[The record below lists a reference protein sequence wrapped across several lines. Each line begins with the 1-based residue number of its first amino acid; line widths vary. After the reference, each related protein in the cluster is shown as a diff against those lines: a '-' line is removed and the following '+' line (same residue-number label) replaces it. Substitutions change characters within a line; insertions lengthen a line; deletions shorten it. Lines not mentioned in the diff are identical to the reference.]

1 LLLGHF
7 GNLYTGQSLITFVI
21 MDSGEG
27 MNEAQAGA
35 DFSRYILDRM
45 RQIEERNLAL
55 REQKDRVEGEKRLIE
70 NQKLKFEREAR
81 KLRSELERLRVGPM
95 IVGTIADV
103 LDENRVIVKSSTGP
117 RFVVSLSQ
125 FIDEELKVG
134 AQVGLNQQSF
144 AVMCVLPSPRDPAV
158 FGMEIEEAPD
168 VQFSQIGGL
177 ETQISEI
184 REIVELPLKR
194 PDLFASVGIDPP
206 KGVLLHGPPGTGKTI
221 LAKAVAQSTEATFM
235 RVVGSEFVQKYIGEG
250 ARLVRELFELAKSKS
265 PAIIFIDELD
275 AIGARRMDG
284 ATSGDREVQR
294 TLMQILAEMDGFDP
308 RGEIKLIAATN
319 RPDMLDPALLRPGR
333 FDRVIEI
340 PLPNREARE
349 AILKIHTRGMSL
361 DRDVNLR
368 LIADLSEGSSGA
380 DLKAL
385 STEAGMYAIREE
397 RITVYQSDFER
408 AAAKILLKERDHMAE
423 PEGLIQQYI

>member
-1 LLLGHF
+1 
-7 GNLYTGQSLITFVI
+7 

-27 MNEAQAGA
+27 MNESQAGA

-45 RQIEERNLAL
+45 RQLEERNLAL

-95 IVGTIADV
+95 IVGTIVDV

-117 RFVVSLSQ
+117 RFVVNLSQ
-125 FIDEELKVG
+125 FIEEEIKPG

-168 VQFSQIGGL
+168 VHFSQIGGL

-194 PDLFASVGIDPP
+194 PDLFTAVGIEPP

-221 LAKAVAQSTEATFM
+221 LAKAVAQSTDATFL

-294 TLMQILAEMDGFDP
+294 TLMQILAEMDGFDA
-308 RGEIKLIAATN
+308 RGEVKLIAATN
-319 RPDMLDPALLRPGR
+319 RLDMLDPALLRPGR
-333 FDRVIEI
+333 FDRIIEI
-340 PLPNREARE
+340 PMPSREARE
-349 AILKIHTRGMSL
+349 SILKIHTSGMNL
-361 DRDVNLR
+361 DEGVNLR
-368 LIADLSEGSSGA
+368 LISDMAEGSSGA
-380 DLKAL
+380 DLKSL

-397 RITVYQSDFER
+397 RTIIYQSDFEG
-408 AAAKILLKERDHMAE
+408 AAIKILHKERNHVSE
-423 PEGLIQQYI
+423 PEGLVQQYI

>member
-1 LLLGHF
+1 
-7 GNLYTGQSLITFVI
+7 
-21 MDSGEG
+21 MESGEG
-27 MNEAQAGA
+27 MNESQAGA

-45 RQIEERNLAL
+45 RQLEERNLAL

-95 IVGTIADV
+95 IVGTIVDV

-117 RFVVSLSQ
+117 RFVVNLSQ
-125 FIDEELKVG
+125 FIEEEIKPG

-168 VQFSQIGGL
+168 VRFEQIGGL
-177 ETQISEI
+177 DSQISEI

-194 PDLFASVGIDPP
+194 PDLFTAVGIEPP

-221 LAKAVAQSTEATFM
+221 LAKAVAQSTEASFL

-294 TLMQILAEMDGFDP
+294 TLMQILAEMDGFDA
-308 RGEIKLIAATN
+308 RGEVKLIAATN
-319 RPDMLDPALLRPGR
+319 RLDMLDPALLRPGR

-340 PLPNREARE
+340 PLPTREARE
-349 AILKIHTRGMSL
+349 AILRIHTSGMSL
-361 DRDVNLR
+361 DAGVNLK
-368 LIADLSEGSSGA
+368 LISDLAEGASGA

-385 STEAGMYAIREE
+385 STEAGMCAIREE
-397 RITVYQSDFER
+397 RTTVYQSDFEN
-408 AAAKILLKERDHMAE
+408 ASAKIQHKERSMVSE
-423 PEGLIQQYI
+423 PEDLVQQYI

>member
-1 LLLGHF
+1 
-7 GNLYTGQSLITFVI
+7 

-27 MNEAQAGA
+27 MNESGAGA

-45 RQIEERNLAL
+45 RQLEERNLAL

-95 IVGTIADV
+95 IVGTIVDV

-125 FIDEELKVG
+125 FIEEEIKVG

-177 ETQISEI
+177 DTQISEI

-194 PDLFASVGIDPP
+194 PDLFTSVGIEPP

-294 TLMQILAEMDGFDP
+294 TLMQILAEMDGFDA
-308 RGEIKLIAATN
+308 RGEVKLIAATN
-319 RPDMLDPALLRPGR
+319 RLDMLDPALLRPGR

-340 PLPNREARE
+340 PLPSKEARE
-349 AILKIHTRGMSL
+349 SILKIHTKGMNL

-368 LIADLSEGSSGA
+368 LIAELSEGSSGA

-397 RITVYQSDFER
+397 RTTVYQSDFER
-408 AAAKILLKERDHMAE
+408 AAAKILLKERNHMAE

>member
-1 LLLGHF
+1 
-7 GNLYTGQSLITFVI
+7 
-21 MDSGEG
+21 
-27 MNEAQAGA
+27 MNESQAGA

-45 RQIEERNLAL
+45 RQLEERNLAL

-117 RFVVSLSQ
+117 RFVVNLSQ
-125 FIDEELKVG
+125 FIEEEIKPG

-158 FGMEIEEAPD
+158 FGMEIEKAPD
-168 VQFSQIGGL
+168 VYFSQIGGL
-177 ETQISEI
+177 DTQISEI

-194 PDLFASVGIDPP
+194 PDLFTAVGIEPP

-250 ARLVRELFELAKSKS
+250 ARLVRELFEMAKTSS
-265 PAIIFIDELD
+265 PTIIFIDELD

-294 TLMQILAEMDGFDP
+294 TLMQILAEMDGFDA
-308 RGEIKLIAATN
+308 RGEVKLIAATN
-319 RPDMLDPALLRPGR
+319 RLDMLDPALLRPGR

-340 PLPNREARE
+340 PLPSREARE
-349 AILKIHTRGMSL
+349 SILKIHTSSMNL
-361 DRDVNLR
+361 DEGVNLKTIAE
-368 LIADLSEGSSGA
+368 IADGSSGA

-397 RITVYQSDFER
+397 RTIVYQSDFEN
-408 AAAKILLKERDHMAE
+408 AATKILHKERNHIIE
-423 PEGLIQQYI
+423 PEGLVQQYI

>member
-1 LLLGHF
+1 
-7 GNLYTGQSLITFVI
+7 
-21 MDSGEG
+21 MESGEG
-27 MNEAQAGA
+27 MNESQAGA

-45 RQIEERNLAL
+45 RQLEERNLAL

-95 IVGTIADV
+95 IVGTIVDV

-117 RFVVSLSQ
+117 RFVVNLSQ
-125 FIDEELKVG
+125 FIEEEIKPG

-168 VQFSQIGGL
+168 VRFEQIGGL
-177 ETQISEI
+177 DSQISEI

-194 PDLFASVGIDPP
+194 PDLFTAVGIEPP

-221 LAKAVAQSTEATFM
+221 LAKAVAQSTEASFL

-294 TLMQILAEMDGFDP
+294 TLMQILAEMDGFDA
-308 RGEIKLIAATN
+308 RGEVKLIAATN
-319 RPDMLDPALLRPGR
+319 RLDMLDPALLRPGR

-340 PLPNREARE
+340 PLPTREARE
-349 AILKIHTRGMSL
+349 AILRIHTSGMNL
-361 DRDVNLR
+361 DPGVNLK
-368 LIADLSEGSSGA
+368 LISDMAEGSSGA

-397 RITVYQSDFER
+397 RTTVYHSDFEN
-408 AAAKILLKERDHMAE
+408 AAAKILHKERNMVSE
-423 PEGLIQQYI
+423 PEDLVKQYI

>member
-1 LLLGHF
+1 M
-7 GNLYTGQSLITFVI
+7 FVD
-21 MDSGEG
+21 MDSGDG
-27 MNEAQAGA
+27 INESQAGA

-45 RQIEERNLAL
+45 RQLEERNLAL

-95 IVGTIADV
+95 IVGTIIDI
-103 LDENRVIVKSSTGP
+103 LDENRVVVKSSTGP
-117 RFVVSLSQ
+117 RFVVNLSQ
-125 FIDEELKVG
+125 FIEEEIKPGV
-134 AQVGLNQQSF
+134 QVGLNQQSF

-158 FGMEIEEAPD
+158 FGMEIEEAPN
-168 VQFSQIGGL
+168 VTFSQIGGL
-177 ETQISEI
+177 DPQISEI

-194 PDLFASVGIDPP
+194 PDLFVAVGIEPP

-221 LAKAVAQSTEATFM
+221 LAKAVANSTDATFL

-250 ARLVRELFELAKSKS
+250 ARLVRELFELAKNES

-294 TLMQILAEMDGFDP
+294 TLMQLLAEMDGFDP
-308 RGEIKLIAATN
+308 RGEVKLVAATN
-319 RPDMLDPALLRPGR
+319 RLDMLDPALLRPGR

-349 AILKIHTRGMSL
+349 SILKIHTMGMNL
-361 DRDVNLR
+361 DPSVDLQKISD
-368 LIADLSEGSSGA
+368 LADNSSGA

-385 STEAGMYAIREE
+385 ATEAGMFAIREE
-397 RITVYQSDFER
+397 RTTVYQSDLER
-408 AAAKILLKERDHMAE
+408 AASKVLHKGRNMVETTDLF
-423 PEGLIQQYI
+423 GQYA

>member
-1 LLLGHF
+1 
-7 GNLYTGQSLITFVI
+7 
-21 MDSGEG
+21 
-27 MNEAQAGA
+27 MNESQAGA

-45 RQIEERNLAL
+45 RQLEERNLAL

-95 IVGTIADV
+95 IVGTIVDV

-117 RFVVSLSQ
+117 RFVVNLSQ
-125 FIDEELKVG
+125 FIEEEIKPG

-168 VQFSQIGGL
+168 VRFSQIGGL
-177 ETQISEI
+177 DVQISEI

-194 PDLFASVGIDPP
+194 PDLFVAVGIEPP

-221 LAKAVAQSTEATFM
+221 LAKAVAQSTEATFL

-294 TLMQILAEMDGFDP
+294 TLMQILAEMDGFDA
-308 RGEIKLIAATN
+308 RGEVKLIAATN
-319 RPDMLDPALLRPGR
+319 RLDMLDPALLRPGR

-340 PLPNREARE
+340 PLPNKEACE
-349 AILKIHTRGMSL
+349 SILKIHTAGMSL
-361 DRDVNLR
+361 DADVNLK
-368 LIADLSEGSSGA
+368 LIAELVDGSSGA

-397 RITVYQSDFER
+397 RTTIYQSDFES
-408 AAAKILLKERDHMAE
+408 AAAKILNKERNRMSE

>member
-1 LLLGHF
+1 
-7 GNLYTGQSLITFVI
+7 
-21 MDSGEG
+21 
-27 MNEAQAGA
+27 MNESQAGA

-45 RQIEERNLAL
+45 RQLEERNLAL

-95 IVGTIADV
+95 IVGTIVDV

-117 RFVVSLSQ
+117 RFVVNLSQ
-125 FIDEELKVG
+125 FIEEEIKPG

-144 AVMCVLPSPRDPAV
+144 AVMCVLPSPRDPTV

-168 VQFSQIGGL
+168 VHFSQIGGL
-177 ETQISEI
+177 DTQISEI
-184 REIVELPLKR
+184 REIVALPLKR
-194 PDLFASVGIDPP
+194 PDLFKAVGIEPP

-221 LAKAVAQSTEATFM
+221 LAKAVAQSTDATFL

-294 TLMQILAEMDGFDP
+294 TLMQILAEMDGFDA

-319 RPDMLDPALLRPGR
+319 RLDMLDPALLRPGR

-340 PLPNREARE
+340 PMPSREARE
-349 AILKIHTRGMSL
+349 SILKIHTAGMSL
-361 DRDVNLR
+361 DEDVNLK
-368 LIADLSEGSSGA
+368 LISDMAEGSSGA
-380 DLKAL
+380 DLKSL

-397 RITVYQSDFER
+397 RTIVYQSDFEG
-408 AAAKILLKERDHMAE
+408 AAIKILHKERNHISE
-423 PEGLIQQYI
+423 PEGLVQQYI

>member
-1 LLLGHF
+1 
-7 GNLYTGQSLITFVI
+7 
-21 MDSGEG
+21 
-27 MNEAQAGA
+27 MNESQAGA

-45 RQIEERNLAL
+45 RQLEERNLAL

-95 IVGTIADV
+95 IVGTIVDV

-117 RFVVSLSQ
+117 RFVVNLSQ
-125 FIDEELKVG
+125 FIEEEIKPG

-168 VQFSQIGGL
+168 VRFSQIGGL

-194 PDLFASVGIDPP
+194 PDLFTAVGIEPP

-221 LAKAVAQSTEATFM
+221 LAKAVAQSTDATFL

-294 TLMQILAEMDGFDP
+294 TLMQILAEMDGFDA
-308 RGEIKLIAATN
+308 RGEVKLIAATN
-319 RPDMLDPALLRPGR
+319 RLDMLDPALLRPGR
-333 FDRVIEI
+333 FDRIIEI
-340 PLPNREARE
+340 PMPSREARE
-349 AILKIHTRGMSL
+349 AIMKIHTSGMSL
-361 DRDVNLR
+361 DEDVNLK
-368 LIADLSEGSSGA
+368 LISDMAEGSSGA
-380 DLKAL
+380 DLKSL

-397 RITVYQSDFER
+397 RTIVYQSDFVG
-408 AAAKILLKERDHMAE
+408 AAIKILHKERNHISE
-423 PEGLIQQYI
+423 PEGLVQQYI

>member
-1 LLLGHF
+1 
-7 GNLYTGQSLITFVI
+7 

-27 MNEAQAGA
+27 MNESQAGA

-45 RQIEERNLAL
+45 RQLEERNLAL

-95 IVGTIADV
+95 IVGTIVDV

-117 RFVVSLSQ
+117 RFVVNLSQ
-125 FIDEELKVG
+125 FIEEEIKTG

-168 VQFSQIGGL
+168 VRFSQIGGL
-177 ETQISEI
+177 DTQVSEI

-194 PDLFASVGIDPP
+194 PDLFTAVGIEPP

-221 LAKAVAQSTEATFM
+221 LAKAVAQSTDATFL

-294 TLMQILAEMDGFDP
+294 TLMQILAEMDGFDA
-308 RGEIKLIAATN
+308 RGEVKLIAATN
-319 RPDMLDPALLRPGR
+319 RLDMLDPALLRPGR
-333 FDRVIEI
+333 FDRIIEI
-340 PLPNREARE
+340 PMPSREARE
-349 AILKIHTRGMSL
+349 AILKIHTSGMNL
-361 DRDVNLR
+361 DEDV
-368 LIADLSEGSSGA
+368 DLKRISDMAEGSSGA
-380 DLKAL
+380 DLKSL

-397 RITVYQSDFER
+397 RTVIYQSDFEG
-408 AAAKILLKERDHMAE
+408 AAIKILHKERNHVSE
-423 PEGLIQQYI
+423 PEGLVQQYI

>member
-1 LLLGHF
+1 
-7 GNLYTGQSLITFVI
+7 
-21 MDSGEG
+21 
-27 MNEAQAGA
+27 MNESQAGA

-45 RQIEERNLAL
+45 RQLEERNLAL

-95 IVGTIADV
+95 IVGTIVDV

-117 RFVVSLSQ
+117 RFVVNLSQ
-125 FIDEELKVG
+125 FIEEEIKPG

-168 VQFSQIGGL
+168 VHFSQIGGL
-177 ETQISEI
+177 DTQISEI

-194 PDLFASVGIDPP
+194 PDLFTAVGIEPP

-221 LAKAVAQSTEATFM
+221 LAKAVAQSTDATFL

-294 TLMQILAEMDGFDP
+294 TLMQILAEMDGFDA
-308 RGEIKLIAATN
+308 RGEVKLIAATN
-319 RPDMLDPALLRPGR
+319 RLDMLDPALLRPGR
-333 FDRVIEI
+333 FDRIIEI
-340 PLPNREARE
+340 PMPSREARE
-349 AILKIHTRGMSL
+349 AILKIHTSGMSL
-361 DRDVNLR
+361 DQDVNLK
-368 LIADLSEGSSGA
+368 LISDMAEGSSGA
-380 DLKAL
+380 DLKSL

-397 RITVYQSDFER
+397 RTIVYQSDFEG
-408 AAAKILLKERDHMAE
+408 AAVKILHKERNQVSE
-423 PEGLIQQYI
+423 PEGLVQQYI

>member
-1 LLLGHF
+1 
-7 GNLYTGQSLITFVI
+7 
-21 MDSGEG
+21 MESGEG
-27 MNEAQAGA
+27 MNDSQAGA

-45 RQIEERNLAL
+45 RQLEERNLAL

-95 IVGTIADV
+95 VVGTVADV

-125 FIDEELKVG
+125 FIEEEIKPGV
-134 AQVGLNQQSF
+134 QVGLNQQSF
-144 AVMCVLPSPRDPAV
+144 AVMCVLPSSRDPAV

-168 VQFSQIGGL
+168 VHFSQIGGL
-177 ETQISEI
+177 ESQISEI

-194 PDLFASVGIDPP
+194 PDLFTAVGIEPP

-221 LAKAVAQSTEATFM
+221 LAKAVAQSTEATFL

-250 ARLVRELFELAKSKS
+250 ARLVRELFELAKNKS

-294 TLMQILAEMDGFDP
+294 TLMQLLAEMDGFDA
-308 RGEIKLIAATN
+308 RGEVKLVAATN
-319 RPDMLDPALLRPGR
+319 RLDMLDPALLRPGR

-340 PLPNREARE
+340 PLPSRDARE
-349 AILKIHTRGMSL
+349 SILKIHTADMNL
-361 DRDVNLR
+361 DENVDLGC
-368 LIADLSEGSSGA
+368 IADLAVGSSGA

-385 STEAGMYAIREE
+385 STEAGMFAIREE
-397 RITVYQSDFER
+397 RTNVYQSDFES
-408 AAAKILLKERDHMAE
+408 AATKILHKERLSE
-423 PEGLIQQYI
+423 PEELIKQYV

>member
-1 LLLGHF
+1 
-7 GNLYTGQSLITFVI
+7 
-21 MDSGEG
+21 
-27 MNEAQAGA
+27 MNESQAGA

-45 RQIEERNLAL
+45 RQLEERNLAL

-95 IVGTIADV
+95 IVGTIVDV

-117 RFVVSLSQ
+117 RFVVNLSQ
-125 FIDEELKVG
+125 FIEEDIKPGV
-134 AQVGLNQQSF
+134 QVGLNQQSF

-177 ETQISEI
+177 DTQISEI

-194 PDLFASVGIDPP
+194 PDLFTAVGIEPP
-206 KGVLLHGPPGTGKTI
+206 KGVLLYGPPGTGKTI
-221 LAKAVAQSTEATFM
+221 LAKAVAQSTEATFL

-250 ARLVRELFELAKSKS
+250 ARLVRELFELAKNKS

-308 RGEIKLIAATN
+308 RGEVKLIAATN
-319 RPDMLDPALLRPGR
+319 RLDMLDPALLRPGR

-340 PLPNREARE
+340 PLPNSMARE
-349 AILKIHTRGMSL
+349 AILKIHTSGMSL
-361 DRDVNLR
+361 DADVNLKR
-368 LIADLSEGSSGA
+368 IAELAEGSSGA

-397 RITVYQSDFER
+397 RTTVYQSDFEN
-408 AAAKILLKERDHMAE
+408 AAVKILHKERNQISE

>member
-1 LLLGHF
+1 
-7 GNLYTGQSLITFVI
+7 
-21 MDSGEG
+21 
-27 MNEAQAGA
+27 MNESQAGA

-45 RQIEERNLAL
+45 RQLEERNLAL

-95 IVGTIADV
+95 IVGTIVDV

-117 RFVVSLSQ
+117 RFVVNLSQ
-125 FIDEELKVG
+125 FIEEEIKPG

-168 VQFSQIGGL
+168 VRFSQIGGL

-194 PDLFASVGIDPP
+194 PDLFTAVGIEPP

-221 LAKAVAQSTEATFM
+221 LAKAVAQSTDATFL

-294 TLMQILAEMDGFDP
+294 TLMQILAEMDGFDA
-308 RGEIKLIAATN
+308 RGEVKLIAATN
-319 RPDMLDPALLRPGR
+319 RLDMLDPALLRPGR

-340 PLPNREARE
+340 PMPNRDARE
-349 AILKIHTRGMSL
+349 SILKIHTSGMSL
-361 DRDVNLR
+361 DDDVNLK
-368 LIADLSEGSSGA
+368 LISDMAEGSSGA

-397 RITVYQSDFER
+397 RTIIYQSDFVG
-408 AAAKILLKERDHMAE
+408 AAIKILHKERSQISE
-423 PEGLIQQYI
+423 PEGLVQQYI

>member
-1 LLLGHF
+1 
-7 GNLYTGQSLITFVI
+7 
-21 MDSGEG
+21 
-27 MNEAQAGA
+27 MNESQAGA

-45 RQIEERNLAL
+45 RQLEERNLAL

-95 IVGTIADV
+95 IVGTIVDV

-117 RFVVSLSQ
+117 RFVVNLSQ
-125 FIDEELKVG
+125 FIEEDIKPGV
-134 AQVGLNQQSF
+134 QVGLNQQSF

-177 ETQISEI
+177 DSQISEI

-194 PDLFASVGIDPP
+194 PDLFTAVGIEPP
-206 KGVLLHGPPGTGKTI
+206 KGVLLYGPPGTGKTI
-221 LAKAVAQSTEATFM
+221 LAKAVAQSTEATFL

-250 ARLVRELFELAKSKS
+250 ARLVRELFELAKNKS

-294 TLMQILAEMDGFDP
+294 TLMQILAEMDGFDA
-308 RGEIKLIAATN
+308 RGEVKLIAATN
-319 RPDMLDPALLRPGR
+319 RLDMLDPALLRPGR

-340 PLPNREARE
+340 PLPNSTARE
-349 AILKIHTRGMSL
+349 AILKIHTSGMSL
-361 DRDVNLR
+361 DADVDLKH
-368 LIADLSEGSSGA
+368 IAELAEGSSGA

-397 RITVYQSDFER
+397 RTTVYQSDFEN
-408 AAAKILLKERDHMAE
+408 AALKILHKERNQISE

>member
-1 LLLGHF
+1 
-7 GNLYTGQSLITFVI
+7 
-21 MDSGEG
+21 
-27 MNEAQAGA
+27 MNESQAGA

-45 RQIEERNLAL
+45 RQLEERNLAL

-95 IVGTIADV
+95 IVGTIVDV

-125 FIDEELKVG
+125 FIEEEIKVG

-177 ETQISEI
+177 DTQISEI

-194 PDLFASVGIDPP
+194 PDLFTSVGIEPP

-294 TLMQILAEMDGFDP
+294 TLMQILAEMDGFDA
-308 RGEIKLIAATN
+308 RGEVKLIAATN
-319 RPDMLDPALLRPGR
+319 RLDMLDPALLRPGR

-340 PLPNREARE
+340 PLPSKEARE
-349 AILKIHTRGMSL
+349 SILKIHTRGMNL

-368 LIADLSEGSSGA
+368 LIAELSEGSSGA

-397 RITVYQSDFER
+397 RTTVYQSDFER
-408 AAAKILLKERDHMAE
+408 AAAKILLKDRNHMAE

>member
-1 LLLGHF
+1 
-7 GNLYTGQSLITFVI
+7 
-21 MDSGEG
+21 
-27 MNEAQAGA
+27 MNESQAGA

-45 RQIEERNLAL
+45 RQLEERNLAL

-95 IVGTIADV
+95 IVGTIVDV

-117 RFVVSLSQ
+117 RFVVNLSQ
-125 FIDEELKVG
+125 FIEEEIKPG

-168 VQFSQIGGL
+168 VRFSQIGGL

-194 PDLFASVGIDPP
+194 PDLFTAVGIEPP

-221 LAKAVAQSTEATFM
+221 LAKAVAQSTDATFL

-294 TLMQILAEMDGFDP
+294 TLMQILAEMDGFDA
-308 RGEIKLIAATN
+308 RGEVKLIAATN
-319 RPDMLDPALLRPGR
+319 RLDMLDPALLRPGR
-333 FDRVIEI
+333 FDRIIEI
-340 PLPNREARE
+340 PMPGREARE
-349 AILKIHTRGMSL
+349 AILKIHTSGMSL
-361 DRDVNLR
+361 DEDVNLK
-368 LIADLSEGSSGA
+368 LISDMAEGSSGA
-380 DLKAL
+380 DLKSV

-397 RITVYQSDFER
+397 RKIVYQSDFEG
-408 AAAKILLKERDHMAE
+408 AAIKILHKERNHISE
-423 PEGLIQQYI
+423 PEGLVQQYI

>member
-1 LLLGHF
+1 
-7 GNLYTGQSLITFVI
+7 
-21 MDSGEG
+21 
-27 MNEAQAGA
+27 MNESQAGA

-45 RQIEERNLAL
+45 RQLEERNLAL

-95 IVGTIADV
+95 IVGTIIDV
-103 LDENRVIVKSSTGP
+103 MDENRVIVKSSTGP
-117 RFVVSLSQ
+117 RFVVNLSQ
-125 FIDEELKVG
+125 FIEEEIKPGV
-134 AQVGLNQQSF
+134 QVGLNQQSF

-168 VQFSQIGGL
+168 VHFAQIGGL

-194 PDLFASVGIDPP
+194 PDLFTAVGIEPP

-221 LAKAVAQSTEATFM
+221 LAKAVAQSTEATFL

-250 ARLVRELFELAKSKS
+250 ARIVRELFELAKNKS

-294 TLMQILAEMDGFDP
+294 TLMQLLAEMDGFDA
-308 RGEIKLIAATN
+308 RGEVKLIAATN
-319 RPDMLDPALLRPGR
+319 RLDMLDPALLRPGR

-340 PLPNREARE
+340 PLPSKEARE
-349 AILKIHTRGMSL
+349 SIMRIHTSGMNL
-361 DRDVNLR
+361 DEDVDLSR
-368 LIADLSEGSSGA
+368 IADLAEGSSGA
-380 DLKAL
+380 ELKAL
-385 STEAGMYAIREE
+385 STEAGMFAIREE
-397 RITVYQSDFER
+397 RTTVYQSDLES
-408 AAAKILLKERDHMAE
+408 AATKILHRERITAAE
-423 PEGLIQQYI
+423 PEDLVQQYI

>member
-1 LLLGHF
+1 
-7 GNLYTGQSLITFVI
+7 
-21 MDSGEG
+21 
-27 MNEAQAGA
+27 MNESQAGA

-45 RQIEERNLAL
+45 RQLEERNLAL

-95 IVGTIADV
+95 IVGTIVDV

-117 RFVVSLSQ
+117 RFVVNLSQ
-125 FIDEELKVG
+125 FIEEKIKPG

-168 VQFSQIGGL
+168 VHFSQIGGL

-194 PDLFASVGIDPP
+194 PDLFTAVGIEPP

-221 LAKAVAQSTEATFM
+221 LAKAVAQSTDATFL

-294 TLMQILAEMDGFDP
+294 TLMQILAEMDGFDA
-308 RGEIKLIAATN
+308 RGEVKLIAATN
-319 RPDMLDPALLRPGR
+319 RLDMLDPALLRPGR
-333 FDRVIEI
+333 FDRIIEI
-340 PLPNREARE
+340 PMPSREARE
-349 AILKIHTRGMSL
+349 AILKIHTSGMSL
-361 DRDVNLR
+361 DEDVNLK
-368 LIADLSEGSSGA
+368 LIADMAEGSSGA
-380 DLKAL
+380 DLKSV

-397 RITVYQSDFER
+397 RTIVYQSDFEG
-408 AAAKILLKERDHMAE
+408 AAIKILHKERNHISE
-423 PEGLIQQYI
+423 PEGLVQQYI

>member
-1 LLLGHF
+1 
-7 GNLYTGQSLITFVI
+7 
-21 MDSGEG
+21 
-27 MNEAQAGA
+27 
-35 DFSRYILDRM
+35 M
-45 RQIEERNLAL
+45 RQLEERNLAL

-95 IVGTIADV
+95 IVGTIVDV

-117 RFVVSLSQ
+117 RFVVNLSQ
-125 FIDEELKVG
+125 FIEEEIKPG

-168 VQFSQIGGL
+168 VHFSQIGGL
-177 ETQISEI
+177 DTQISEI

-194 PDLFASVGIDPP
+194 PDLFTAVGIEPP

-221 LAKAVAQSTEATFM
+221 LAKAVAQSTDATFL

-294 TLMQILAEMDGFDP
+294 TLMQILAEMDGFDA
-308 RGEIKLIAATN
+308 RGEVKLIAATN
-319 RPDMLDPALLRPGR
+319 RLDMLDPALLRPGR

-340 PLPNREARE
+340 PMPSREARE
-349 AILKIHTRGMSL
+349 SILKIHTAGMSL
-361 DRDVNLR
+361 DEGVNLK
-368 LIADLSEGSSGA
+368 LISDMAEGSSGA

-397 RITVYQSDFER
+397 RTTVYQSDFES
-408 AAAKILLKERDHMAE
+408 AAAKILHKERNHISE
-423 PEGLIQQYI
+423 PEGLVQQYI

>member
-1 LLLGHF
+1 
-7 GNLYTGQSLITFVI
+7 
-21 MDSGEG
+21 
-27 MNEAQAGA
+27 MNESQAGA

-45 RQIEERNLAL
+45 RQLEERNLAL

-95 IVGTIADV
+95 IVGTIVDV

-117 RFVVSLSQ
+117 RFVVNLSQ
-125 FIDEELKVG
+125 FIEEEIKPG

-168 VQFSQIGGL
+168 VRFSQIGGL

-194 PDLFASVGIDPP
+194 PDLFTAVGIEPP

-221 LAKAVAQSTEATFM
+221 LAKAVAQSTDATFL

-294 TLMQILAEMDGFDP
+294 TLMQILAEMDGFDV
-308 RGEIKLIAATN
+308 RGEVKLIAATN
-319 RPDMLDPALLRPGR
+319 RLDMLDPALLRPGR
-333 FDRVIEI
+333 FDRIIEI
-340 PLPNREARE
+340 PMPNRDARE
-349 AILKIHTRGMSL
+349 SILKIHTSGMSL
-361 DRDVNLR
+361 DEDVNLK
-368 LIADLSEGSSGA
+368 LISDMAEGSSGA

-397 RITVYQSDFER
+397 RTIVYQSDFVG
-408 AAAKILLKERDHMAE
+408 AAIKILHKERNLVSE
-423 PEGLIQQYI
+423 PEGLVQQYI

>member
-1 LLLGHF
+1 
-7 GNLYTGQSLITFVI
+7 
-21 MDSGEG
+21 
-27 MNEAQAGA
+27 MNESQAGA

-45 RQIEERNLAL
+45 RQLEERNLAL

-95 IVGTIADV
+95 IVGTIVDV

-117 RFVVSLSQ
+117 RFVVNLSQ
-125 FIDEELKVG
+125 FIEDEIKPG

-168 VQFSQIGGL
+168 VRFSQIGGL
-177 ETQISEI
+177 DTQISEI

-194 PDLFASVGIDPP
+194 PDLFTAVGIEPP

-221 LAKAVAQSTEATFM
+221 LAKAVAQSTDATFL
-235 RVVGSEFVQKYIGEG
+235 RVVGSEFVKKYIGEG

-294 TLMQILAEMDGFDP
+294 TLMQILAEMDGFDA
-308 RGEIKLIAATN
+308 RGEVKLIAATN
-319 RPDMLDPALLRPGR
+319 RLDMLDPALMRPGR

-340 PLPNREARE
+340 PMPTREARL
-349 AILKIHTRGMSL
+349 AILKIHTSGMNL
-361 DRDVNLR
+361 DEDVDLK
-368 LIADLSEGSSGA
+368 LISDMAEGSSGA
-380 DLKAL
+380 DLKSL

-397 RITVYQSDFER
+397 RTVIYQSDFEG
-408 AAAKILLKERDHMAE
+408 AAIKILHKERNHISE
-423 PEGLIQQYI
+423 PEGLVQQYI

>member
-1 LLLGHF
+1 MD
-7 GNLYTGQSLITFVI
+7 TGDGI
-21 MDSGEG
+21 
-27 MNEAQAGA
+27 NEAQAGA

-45 RQIEERNLAL
+45 RQLEERNLAL

-95 IVGTIADV
+95 IVGTIIDV
-103 LDENRVIVKSSTGP
+103 LDENRVVVKSSTGP
-117 RFVVSLSQ
+117 RFVVNLSQ
-125 FIDEELKVG
+125 FIEEEIKPGV
-134 AQVGLNQQSF
+134 QVGLNQQSF

-168 VQFSQIGGL
+168 VKFSQIGGL
-177 ETQISEI
+177 DIQISEI

-194 PDLFASVGIDPP
+194 PDLFEAVGIEPP

-221 LAKAVAQSTEATFM
+221 LAKAVANSTDATFL

-250 ARLVRELFELAKSKS
+250 ARLVRELFELAKNES

-294 TLMQILAEMDGFDP
+294 TLMQLLAEMDGFDP
-308 RGEIKLIAATN
+308 RGEVKLIAATN
-319 RPDMLDPALLRPGR
+319 RLDMLDPALLRPGR

-340 PLPNREARE
+340 PLPSREARE
-349 AILKIHTRGMSL
+349 SILRIHTSGMNL
-361 DRDVNLR
+361 DQKVDLKA
-368 LIADLSEGSSGA
+368 IADIADNANGA

-385 STEAGMYAIREE
+385 ATEAGMFAIREE
-397 RITVYQSDFER
+397 RTTIYQSDLER
-408 AAAKILLKERDHMAE
+408 AATKILHKERNMNETTDLF
-423 PEGLIQQYI
+423 GQYA